1 MGIADCAAVVCA
13 SKEQQRIVD
22 ALAEDVAWVGLAGEE
37 PEDVKEDAE
46 ETDEDADVTVIN
58 AASYTLM

>member
-1 MGIADCAAVVCA
+1 MVCA